1 MTALVERCALC
12 KHPITDDMSVLVD
25 LEGTLT
31 LVCFI
36 CDERAVEAANVGD
49 PDDDC

>member
-1 MTALVERCALC
+1 MNRCPWC
-12 KHPITDDMSVLVD
+12 KGEMSEDMSVLVD

-31 LVCFI
+31 LVCLT

-49 PDDDC
+49 PDDD